1 MPYEG
6 KKKNLNK
13 NKICIFYSLMITLHQ
28 ERLSVLKYNYAKEN
42 EDTTIMWVEYDFQEY
57 DSHSITLF

>member
-1 MPYEG
+1 
-6 KKKNLNK
+6 
-13 NKICIFYSLMITLHQ
+13 MITLHQ
-28 ERLSVLKYNYAKEN
+28 ERLSVLKYNVSLNYYAKEN

>member
-1 MPYEG
+1 
-6 KKKNLNK
+6 
-13 NKICIFYSLMITLHQ
+13 MITLHQ